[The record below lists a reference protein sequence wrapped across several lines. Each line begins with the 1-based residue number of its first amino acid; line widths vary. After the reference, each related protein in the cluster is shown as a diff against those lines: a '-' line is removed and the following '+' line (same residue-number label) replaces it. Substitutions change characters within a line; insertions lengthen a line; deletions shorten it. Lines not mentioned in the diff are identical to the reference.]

1 MRRTESWKLTLS
13 QVETFVFFAAMLL
26 AISLE
31 GACVYWLA
39 ATSVAPIRA
48 GITPANLVGQWTA
61 ATLPQFW
68 LLGALLVLFYRVS
81 TLLVPPQSWG
91 WAESRSNRRS
101 FVRLWCWTV
110 ALGSLQLGTL
120 YLDRFTLG
128 AH

>member
-1 MRRTESWKLTLS
+1 MQRTASWKLTLS

-39 ATSVAPIRA
+39 ATSMAPIRA
-48 GITPANLVGQWTA
+48 GIPPANLVGQWTA

-128 AH
+128 VH

>member
-1 MRRTESWKLTLS
+1 MRRTASWKLTLR

-26 AISLE
+26 AVSLE

-39 ATSVAPIRA
+39 ATSVEPIRA
-48 GITPANLVGQWTA
+48 GIPPANLVGQWTA

-68 LLGALLVLFYRVS
+68 LLGALLVLFYRISALV
-81 TLLVPPQSWG
+81 VPPQSWDRS
-91 WAESRSNRRS
+91 ESRSNRRS

>member
-68 LLGALLVLFYRVS
+68 LLGALLVLFYRAS

>member
-1 MRRTESWKLTLS
+1 MRRTASWKLTLS

-26 AISLE
+26 AVSLE

-39 ATSVAPIRA
+39 ATRVAPIRA
-48 GITPANLVGQWTA
+48 GIPPANWVGQWTA
-61 ATLPQFW
+61 ATLPQCW

-81 TLLVPPQSWG
+81 TLLVPPQNRG
-91 WAESRSNRRS
+91 WAEARSTRRS

>member
-1 MRRTESWKLTLS
+1 MRRTANWKLTLS
-13 QVETFVFFAAMLL
+13 QLETFVLFAAMLL

-39 ATSVAPIRA
+39 ARSVPPIHM
-48 GITPANLVGQWTA
+48 GIPPANLVGQWTA
-61 ATLPQFW
+61 VTLPQFW

-101 FVRLWCWTV
+101 FVLLWCWTV
-110 ALGSLQLGTL
+110 ALGSLQLCTL

-128 AH
+128 VH

>member
-1 MRRTESWKLTLS
+1 MRRTASWKLTLR

-26 AISLE
+26 AVSLE

-39 ATSVAPIRA
+39 ATSVEPIRA
-48 GITPANLVGQWTA
+48 GIPPANLVGQWTA

-91 WAESRSNRRS
+91 LAESRSNRRS
-101 FVRLWCWTV
+101 FVRLWCWTL

>member
-1 MRRTESWKLTLS
+1 MRRLASWKLALS

-26 AISLE
+26 VITLE

-39 ATSVAPIRA
+39 ATSVPPIHT
-48 GITPANLVGQWTA
+48 GIPPANLVGQWTA

-68 LLGALLVLFYRVS
+68 LLGALLVLFYRISALV
-81 TLLVPPQSWG
+81 VPPQSWG
-91 WAESRSNRRS
+91 RSESRSNRRS

>member
-1 MRRTESWKLTLS
+1 MQRTASWKLTLS
-13 QVETFVFFAAMLL
+13 QIETFVFFAAMLL

-39 ATSVAPIRA
+39 ATSMAPIRA
-48 GITPANLVGQWTA
+48 GIPPANLVGQWTA

-81 TLLVPPQSWG
+81 TLVVPPQSWG

-128 AH
+128 VH

>member
-1 MRRTESWKLTLS
+1 MS

-26 AISLE
+26 AVSLE

-39 ATSVAPIRA
+39 ATSVDPIRA
-48 GITPANLVGQWTA
+48 GIPPANLVGQWTA

-91 WAESRSNRRS
+91 SAESRSNRRS

>member
-1 MRRTESWKLTLS
+1 MGRTESWKLTLN

-39 ATSVAPIRA
+39 ATSMAPIRA
-48 GITPANLVGQWTA
+48 GIPSANLVGQWTA

-68 LLGALLVLFYRVS
+68 LLGALLVLFYRLS
-81 TLLVPPQSWG
+81 TLLVPPQSWR

-101 FVRLWCWTV
+101 FVRLWCWTI